1 MSKREQTR
9 KKLQWLTILCK
20 SSPDKQREAI
30 NCSKTHLVPDIVK
43 LVKQINK
50 AKGLKLT
57 KRQKV
62 LFQKH
67 KGFLR
72 RVVRAKGVKNKRRIL
87 LSRSRSTST
96 TLANTTGEGLILA
109 TVLPALISLFTGL
122 FSK

>member
-9 KKLQWLTILCK
+9 QKLQWLTILCK

-30 NCSKTHLVPDIVK
+30 KCSKTHLVPDIVK
-43 LVKQINK
+43 LVKKINK

-72 RVVRAKGVKNKRRIL
+72 RVVRAKGVKNKRRVIFA
-87 LSRSRSTST
+87 RSRSTST
-96 TLANTTGEGLILA
+96 TLANTTGKGFIIA
-109 TVLPALISLFTGL
+109 AILPALISLFTGL
-122 FSK
+122 FK

>member
-87 LSRSRSTST
+87 LSRSRST
-96 TLANTTGEGLILA
+96 LANTKGEGLLFA
-109 TVLPALISLFTGL
+109 VLPALISLFTGL

>member
-43 LVKQINK
+43 LVKKINK

-72 RVVRAKGVKNKRRIL
+72 RVVGAKGVKNKRRIL
-87 LSRSRSTST
+87 LSRSRST
-96 TLANTTGEGLILA
+96 TLANTKGEGLILA

>member
-9 KKLQWLTILCK
+9 QKLQWLTILCK

-30 NCSKTHLVPDIVK
+30 KCSKTHLVPDIVK
-43 LVKQINK
+43 LVKKINK

-72 RVVRAKGVKNKRRIL
+72 RVVRAKGVKNKRRVIFA
-87 LSRSRSTST
+87 RSRSTST
-96 TLANTTGEGLILA
+96 TLANTTGKGFIIA
-109 TVLPALISLFTGL
+109 AILPALISLFTGL

>member
-9 KKLQWLTILCK
+9 QKLQWLTILCK

-96 TLANTTGEGLILA
+96 TLANTKGEGLLFA
-109 TVLPALISLFTGL
+109 VLPALISLFTGL